1 MTDPNTQTAASPA
14 GISTGAFIAA
24 IAVAAIGGAGLALV
38 GHNMLEGA
46 PPETRAPISAE
57 AEAGSAP
64 GDPDQVVDAGFGQER
79 LRAEMRALLDDEPG
93 LVVNALRAY
102 ELQEEQRRQEQ
113 IAQALPQLLPEV
125 ERLVAR
131 GERVMIQGAAEG
143 DITLLELADYNCG
156 VCRAVQPEIQAFLAA
171 DPNIRHVVKALPYI
185 GSPYPEHAIAA
196 AALQGDEEK
205 VAAFHWAMM
214 SHEGGL
220 DEGRVLALA
229 AEVGLDAARLAT
241 DIETRPVTDRVER
254 TFNLARALGIRGT
267 PALIFPDRISAY
279 ATSAELTAI
288 AAEIRAS
295 R

>member
-1 MTDPNTQTAASPA
+1 MTDQNTHTAAAQA

-24 IAVAAIGGAGLALV
+24 IAVAAISGAGLALL
-38 GHNMLEGA
+38 GQNMLEGA
-46 PPETRAPISAE
+46 PPDETRAPIAAE
-57 AEAGSAP
+57 VEAGSAP
-64 GDPDQVVDAGFGQER
+64 GGPNQGFDQER

-102 ELQEEQRRQEQ
+102 ELLEEQRRQEQ

-171 DPNIRHVVKALPYI
+171 DPKIRHVVKALPYI

-196 AALQGDEEK
+196 AALQGDEQK

-229 AEVGLDAARLAT
+229 AEVGLDAQRLAT